1 MQTVVL
7 EKWLKHSE
15 RNAVVTTVVLHAT
28 GGATADS
35 SISWLKNPWAMVKGI
50 LTKFP
55 DASYHYIIERDGTV
69 FKCVPL
75 SKKAWHAGI
84 SNGPDGRNVNA
95 YSVGIAF
102 ANKNDGE
109 DPYTFEQTL
118 SAQVLIDQL
127 WEQFPKLA
135 YITTHRL
142 ITSRKSD
149 PKGFGFY
156 GFAKKHTRLKPWM
169 DASLNRTWD

>member
-1 MQTVVL
+1 MKTIVL
-7 EKWLKHSE
+7 DKWLKHSE

-28 GGATADS
+28 AGGTAES
-35 SISWLKNPWAMVKGI
+35 SIKWLQNPLV
-50 LTKFP
+50 L
-55 DASYHYIIERDGTV
+55 ASYHYIIERDGTV

-109 DPYTFEQTL
+109 PVTFEQTL
-118 SAQVLIDQL
+118 SAQVLIDGL

-156 GFAKKHTRLKPWM
+156 SFAKKQTRLKPWM
-169 DASLNRTWD
+169 DVSLGRGWD

>member
-1 MQTVVL
+1 MKTIVL
-7 EKWLKHSE
+7 DKWLKHSE

-28 GGATADS
+28 AGATAQS
-35 SISWLKNPWAMVKGI
+35 SIDWLRKPLV
-50 LTKFP
+50 L
-55 DASYHYIIERDGTV
+55 ASYHYIIERDGTV

-75 SKKAWHAGI
+75 SKKAWHCGI

-109 DPYTFEQTL
+109 PVTFEQTL
-118 SAQVLIDQL
+118 SAQALIGQL
-127 WEQFPKLA
+127 RGQFLQLEH
-135 YITTHRL
+135 ITTHRL

-156 GFAKKHTRLKPWM
+156 NFAKKQTRLKPWM
-169 DASLNRTWD
+169 DVSLNRGWD